1 MSLVLTMFGDSGDG
15 KSKLSELLF
24 SIIIAA
30 ITGLFI
36 SSSIGPAIVQ
46 PLLLDGSLISN
57 GRFAFIYDAYDT
69 IEDDDVPSIVGIGS
83 SILMAGMNG
92 TCMQEESSIENA
104 RFYNMAMSGGKPY
117 SEMLQIPALIE
128 SKPDIVMVEIGPNSL
143 YGWDSTQYVNGIT
156 DYNEF
161 RFQLMSMGMEI
172 NQIGDWYEVLDPV
185 DKQWIETN
193 RFGRLDAWSEYTR
206 DAVEEYLTREIDD
219 LTSALDEDSYSYVP
233 PIIGTN
239 EWDNYLS
246 EPNWR
251 TSKFDSKSSTE
262 IREYLDEKMPSKSKQ
277 GVYNPKAND
286 TQNHKALDYMIKSL
300 VNASIDVVL
309 VGIPHHPWVNEY
321 LEPGQLDG
329 MNLTYQRYE
338 SIEGV
343 YPLQMYFEE
352 WPSEAFSDRNHLDA
366 EGRGVFCKRVTP
378 IIDAVYFDE
387 NLSNVFIDS
396 NIFEIPDSRGICVG
410 SNLSFPFNN
419 KIIHIEAENYSSCT
433 YGEEYMNTIWE
444 QKTIFENYSGQ
455 SHMAALPDSK
465 SKAGD
470 SVDGPELTYNITNL
484 DLTTYHL
491 WIRMA
496 APDGGGD
503 SIHVGLDGIPI
514 TYGGVGLSTHH
525 VGEWNWEY
533 ISINVTSND
542 HTQLS
547 IWMRED
553 GVMIDSLIL
562 TSVEDFDPYIS
573 DNLEPSIGCIGS
585 NLTFSTDLT
594 FSEDQGLIII
604 EAEDYTDCFHGTDV
618 AENSIW
624 VLSTNFSGYTG
635 QGYMEATPDNKV
647 KTGDFTFGP
656 HLKYN
661 LSIPTT
667 GVYHLWIRFAASD
680 GGGDSLH
687 VGLNGISFTYGGV
700 GLSTSA
706 NGQWNWELITLNITS
721 VGFNQLD
728 IWMREDGV
736 KIDSLIVATDSD
748 FVP

>member
-1 MSLVLTMFGDSGDG
+1 MSAEV
-15 KSKLSELLF
+15 KKEISKPSELFL
-24 SIIIAA
+24 SVIIAA

-36 SSSIGPAIVQ
+36 TSSIGPAMVQ

-57 GRFAFIYDAYDT
+57 GRFAFVYDAYDT
-69 IEDDDVPSIVGIGS
+69 IEDDDVPSIIGIGS

-92 TCMQEESSIENA
+92 TCMQGESSIENA

-161 RFQLMSMGMEI
+161 RFQLMSMGMEK

-193 RFGRLDAWSEYTR
+193 RFGKLDAWSEYTR
-206 DAVEEYLTREIDD
+206 DAIEEYLIREIDD
-219 LTSALDEDSYSYVP
+219 LTNALDETSYSYVP
-233 PIIGTN
+233 PVGTDT
-239 EWDNYLS
+239 WDNYLS

-251 TSKFDSKSSTE
+251 TSKFDSQSSTE

-277 GVYNPKAND
+277 GVYNPKSND
-286 TQNHKALDYMIKSL
+286 TQNHNALDYMINSL
-300 VNASIDVVL
+300 VNASIKVVL

-366 EGRGVFCKRVTP
+366 EGREVFCKRVTP
-378 IIDAVYFDE
+378 IIDAVYFDD
-387 NLSNVFIDS
+387 NLSDVFIES
-396 NIFEIPDSRGICVG
+396 SVFEIPDSRGICVG
-410 SNLSFPFNN
+410 SNQSFPFHD

-433 YGEEYMNTIWE
+433 YGEEYINSKWE
-444 QKTIFENYSGQ
+444 QKVTFENYSGQ
-455 SHMAALPDSK
+455 THMSALPDSK
-465 SKAGD
+465 SKTGD
-470 SVDGPELTYNITNL
+470 SIDGPELTYNITNL
-484 DLTTYHL
+484 DSGSYHL

-514 TYGGVGLSTHH
+514 TYGGVGLSTHPI
-525 VGEWNWEY
+525 GEWNWEY

-542 HTQLS
+542 YTQLS

-573 DNLEPSIGCIGS
+573 ENLEPSTDCIGS
-585 NLTFSTDLT
+585 NITFSTDLT

-604 EAEDYTDCFHGTDV
+604 EAEDYTDCSHGSDA

-624 VLSTNFSGYTG
+624 ELDTNFSGYTG

-647 KTGDFTFGP
+647 KTGDLTFGP

-661 LSIPTT
+661 LSIPAA
-667 GVYHLWIRFAASD
+667 GVYHLWIRLAASD
-680 GGGDSLH
+680 GGGDSIH

-706 NGQWNWELITLNITS
+706 NSQWNWELISLNITS
-721 VGFNQLD
+721 AGFNQLD
-728 IWMREDGV
+728 IWMREDGI
-736 KIDSLIVATDSD
+736 KIDSLVVATDSD